1 MVALFVFVKP
11 LYYTQ
16 SCLAS
21 IFYTAG
27 VLLIQQDNHVGSAL
41 FACAIAAGH
50 LIAGILLAGLMVRI
64 CGPRRLAH
72 RLNAG
77 LFIGGRQLAAGVC
90 LGGLMVWIWPH
101 LVSASARPQ

>member
-1 MVALFVFVKP
+1 MLAPARTIDRRVSLTAGQFVVALFVFVKP

-50 LIAGILLAGLMVRI
+50 LIAGILLAGMMVRAW
-64 CGPRRLAH
+64 R
-72 RLNAG
+72 
-77 LFIGGRQLAAGVC
+77 
-90 LGGLMVWIWPH
+90 
-101 LVSASARPQ
+101 S

>member
-27 VLLIQQDNHVGSAL
+27 VLLIQQ
-41 FACAIAAGH
+41 
-50 LIAGILLAGLMVRI
+50 
-64 CGPRRLAH
+64 
-72 RLNAG
+72 
-77 LFIGGRQLAAGVC
+77 VC
-90 LGGLMVWIWPH
+90 LAINRRSLQNP
-101 LVSASARPQ
+101 

>member
-1 MVALFVFVKP
+1 MVALFVFVRP

-41 FACAIAAGH
+41 FACSIALGH
-50 LIAGILLAGLMVRI
+50 LVAGILLAGLMVRSVLRHDREKTASLI
-64 CGPRRLAH
+64 RLAGAESWAFLKH
-72 RLNAG
+72 RCGLCPAAHTAG
-77 LFIGGRQLAAGVC
+77 L
-90 LGGLMVWIWPH
+90 
-101 LVSASARPQ
+101 

>member
-1 MVALFVFVKP
+1 LLSRIFDDVGIMPVFVKP

-41 FACAIAAGH
+41 FACAIACGH
-50 LIAGILLAGLMVRI
+50 LIAGILLAGAMVR
-64 CGPRRLAH
+64 
-72 RLNAG
+72 
-77 LFIGGRQLAAGVC
+77 
-90 LGGLMVWIWPH
+90 
-101 LVSASARPQ
+101 STASIS

>member
-1 MVALFVFVKP
+1 VVALFVFVKP

-50 LIAGILLAGLMVRI
+50 LIAGILLAGLMVRTH
-64 CGPRRLAH
+64 GQRRPAH
-72 RLNAG
+72 RCDAG
-77 LFIGGRQLAAGVC
+77 LLKDGVS
-90 LGGLMVWIWPH
+90 P
-101 LVSASARPQ
+101 

>member
-64 CGPRRLAH
+64 CRPRRPAYTCDI
-72 RLNAG
+72 G
-77 LFIGGRQLAAGVC
+77 LFIWRASGRWLDGAN
-90 LGGLMVWIWPH
+90 LGAFGLGI
-101 LVSASARPQ
+101 